1 MAPPSHTRSA
11 RDQFLNQ
18 LTGIDR
24 EFNDWAS
31 WQLLMDWLKRQPWH
45 QEFFGG
51 DRIPGRLI
59 HYSVLANEVSRY
71 LGGPEDRI

>member
-1 MAPPSHTRSA
+1 MAPPSRLRSP

-24 EFNDWAS
+24 DFNDWAS
-31 WQLLMDWLKRQPWH
+31 WQLLMDWLRRQPWR

-51 DRIPGRLI
+51 DKIPGRLL
-59 HYSVLANEVSRY
+59 HHSVLANEVSKY
-71 LGGPEDRI
+71 LGGPDDQA